1 MNNGGARF
9 IVFLFGDPH
18 LLEGRQRGQDRS
30 SDPYRVFTLGRSN
43 DLDLHCGRGERSDF
57 FLHSVSDSRVHG
69 GATRQHCV
77 GIQILTDVNIALHDR
92 VVGGL
97 VDASGF
103 HTKEGGLE
111 HGLGTSK
118 SLVTN
123 GDNLSVGKLVALLQ
137 AGTGGGG
144 THFLLKVQSN
154 IAELLFDVTHDLAL
168 GGGGEGVAT
177 LGQNLH
183 EVVCQVPAGQVETK
197 DGMRKS
203 ITFIDGNCVRYTI
216 TTVHYDSCCSPR
228 GVQRQHGLD
237 SDVHGWGVEGLE
249 HDL

>member
-1 MNNGGARF
+1 M
-9 IVFLFGDPH
+9 
-18 LLEGRQRGQDRS
+18 
-30 SDPYRVFTLGRSN
+30 
-43 DLDLHCGRGERSDF
+43 
-57 FLHSVSDSRVHG
+57 
-69 GATRQHCV
+69 
-77 GIQILTDVNIALHDR
+77 
-92 VVGGL
+92 
-97 VDASGF
+97 DASGF
-103 HTKEGGLE
+103 HTEEGGLE

-118 SLVTN
+118 SLVAN

-137 AGTGGGG
+137 AGAGGGG

-154 IAELLFDVTHDLAL
+154 IAELLFDVAHDLAL
-168 GGGGEGVAT
+168 GGGGEGVTT

-197 DGMRKS
+197 DCMGKS

-216 TTVHYDSCCSPR
+216 TTVHNDSCGSTR

-237 SDVHGWGVEGLE
+237 SDVHGWSVEGLE